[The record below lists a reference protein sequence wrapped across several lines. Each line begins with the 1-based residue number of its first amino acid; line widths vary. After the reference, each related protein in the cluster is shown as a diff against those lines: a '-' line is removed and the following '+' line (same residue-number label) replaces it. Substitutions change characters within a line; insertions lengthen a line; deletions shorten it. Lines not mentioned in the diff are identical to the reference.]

1 MATRS
6 RKAGGAKRAPRPL
19 VQLHID
25 VPLAFRRRVR
35 ATAKRNGMTVQGLVL
50 KALAAQWGLGTR
62 RSG

>member
-1 MATRS
+1 MATR
-6 RKAGGAKRAPRPL
+6 KGKAKRAPRPL

-25 VPLAFRRRVR
+25 VPASLRRRVR

-50 KALAAQWGLGTR
+50 KALANEWGLRAAR